1 MDRTRRICST
11 LLVAAVLLALVPLA
25 PPAAA
30 SSSYL
35 CTGYAGCKEDG
46 YSHFGYRKAGEKMWW
61 RMYAGHNCTNY
72 VAYRLVKGG
81 MSPERPWSGTGMAYH
96 WGKANRRITD
106 REPMVGAV
114 AWWKRNDGG
123 VGSSGH
129 VAYVEQVLS
138 ARRIVVSEDSW
149 SGDFHWRT
157 VTKGS
162 GSWPTGF
169 VHFDDRSVEALTRPS
184 ITGTPRVGQPL
195 TASVGRWKPAASL
208 KVQWLADGKPV
219 AGATSTTYTPTP
231 QQRGQRL
238 SVRVEASTRG
248 YVDGRATSPSTPR
261 VARGAFATTARPE
274 VTGLPRVDQVLELRP
289 GTWAPTPETT
299 SIQWLADGEPIQGAH
314 GVQLKVRQKHIGQRI
329 SVRTTARS
337 EGYSA
342 SAVATEPTRQVGAG
356 RFEILSPFAVSGV
369 ARMGRTLTAAPGEL
383 RPADADVIY
392 TWLRNGDRVGTGRRY
407 PLGVHDVGERIS
419 LRVGLS
425 HPGYRD
431 RTVLLAAGSRVT
443 TTPVL
448 RVGAEGKRGRAV
460 VRVRV
465 AAPGVETATGKVTV
479 RIGKHRVGG
488 RLADGRLR
496 VVVDGLGAG
505 TRTVRVAY
513 AGTEVVRPGRTS
525 TTVEISRSTPD

>member
-1 MDRTRRICST
+1 MDRTRRIFST

-35 CTGYAGCKEDG
+35 CTGYVGCHEDG
-46 YSHFGYRKAGEKMWW
+46 YSHFGYRKAGKKMWW

-81 MSPERPWSGTGMAYH
+81 MSPERPWSGTGMAYY
-96 WGKANRRITD
+96 WGRANRRITD
-106 REPMVGAV
+106 GQPMVGAV
-114 AWWKRNDGG
+114 AWWKKNAGG

-129 VAYVEQVLS
+129 VAYVERVIS
-138 ARRIVVSEDSW
+138 GRKIVVSEDSW

-184 ITGTPRVGQPL
+184 ITGTPRVDQPL
-195 TASVGRWKPAASL
+195 TASVGRWRPAADL
-208 KVQWLADGKPV
+208 QVQWLADGKPV
-219 AGATSTTYTPTP
+219 AGATSTTYTPTA

-248 YVDGRATSPSTPR
+248 YVDGRATSARTPR
-261 VARGAFATTARPE
+261 VVRGAFARTAQPE
-274 VTGLPRVDQVLELRP
+274 IVGVPRVDQVLEVRP

-299 SIQWLADGEPIQGAH
+299 SIQWLVDGKPVQGAT
-314 GVQLKVRQKHIGQRI
+314 GVQLKVRQEHIGQRI
-329 SVRTTARS
+329 TVRTTARS
-337 EGYSA
+337 EGYRA
-342 SAVATEPTRQVGAG
+342 SSVTTESTRKVGAG
-356 RFEILSPFAVSGV
+356 RFEVLSPFAVKGV
-369 ARMGRTLTAAPGEL
+369 ARMGRTLTVVPGEY
-383 RPADADVIY
+383 RPADADLTY
-392 TWLRNGDRVGTGRRY
+392 TWLRNGDRAGTGRSYR
-407 PLGVHDVGERIS
+407 LGVDDVGERIS
-419 LRVGLS
+419 LRVGLA

-431 RTVLLAAGSRVT
+431 RTVVLAGGSRVA

-448 RVGAEGKRGRAV
+448 RVAADGKRGRAV

-465 AAPGVETATGKVTV
+465 AAPGVETATGKVAV
-479 RIGKHRVGG
+479 RIGEHQVGG
-488 RLADGRLR
+488 RLVDGRLR
-496 VVVDGLGAG
+496 VVVDGLQAG
-505 TRTVRVAY
+505 TRTVKVAY
-513 AGTEVVRPGRTS
+513 LGTEIIRPGRTS
-525 TTVEISRSTPD
+525 ATVKVRRPRD